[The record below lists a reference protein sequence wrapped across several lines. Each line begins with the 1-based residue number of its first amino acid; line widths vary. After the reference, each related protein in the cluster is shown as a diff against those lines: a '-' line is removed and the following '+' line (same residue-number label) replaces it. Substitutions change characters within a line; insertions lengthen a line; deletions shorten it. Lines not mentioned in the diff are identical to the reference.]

1 METKTKIQ
9 KKREKRDNQIIELY
23 MSLTGMPKTVIYDNI
38 SDKLGISISLVQKVV
53 RRFKNEQ

>member
-23 MSLTGMPKTVIYDNI
+23 MSLTGMPKTVIYENI
-38 SDKLGISISLVQKVV
+38 ADKMDVSISLVQKVLRRV
-53 RRFKNEQ
+53 RDGK

>member
-23 MSLTGMPKTVIYDNI
+23 MSLSGIPKTVAYEHVA
-38 SDKLGISISLVQKVV
+38 DKMGVSISLVQKVL
-53 RRFKNEQ
+53 RRIRNEQ

>member
-23 MSLTGMPKTVIYDNI
+23 MQLTGMPKTVIYENI
-38 SDKLGISISLVQKVV
+38 ADKMDVSISLVQKVLRRV
-53 RRFKNEQ
+53 RVGK